1 MKITEKQIAELEKCR
16 MDFLWKV
23 QIFEMGL
30 RHNQETEEII
40 HLHERVK
47 ETAKY
52 NFNISEKTIMKQSI
66 EAMDGK
72 HFAYE
77 LGRYIESIEVEI
89 VRQMDRFN
97 YPLDAIWGNY
107 EGQVKKIFL

>member
-1 MKITEKQIAELEKCR
+1 MKLTERQMAELEKCR

-30 RHNQETEEII
+30 RYNHEAEKKIC
-40 HLHERVK
+40 LHDRVK

-52 NFNISEKTIMKQSI
+52 NFNISDMSIMHQCI
-66 EAMDGK
+66 GEIDYK

-77 LGRYIESIEVEI
+77 LGRYIESIRTEI
-89 VRQMDRFN
+89 VREMNQFN
-97 YPLDAIWGNY
+97 YPLDAICGTY
-107 EGQVKKIFL
+107 EEQVKKIFL